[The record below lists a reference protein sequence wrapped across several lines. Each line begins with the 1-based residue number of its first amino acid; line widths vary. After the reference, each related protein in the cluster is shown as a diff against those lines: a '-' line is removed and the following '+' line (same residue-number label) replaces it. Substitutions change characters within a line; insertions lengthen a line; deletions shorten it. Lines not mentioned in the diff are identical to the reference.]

1 MALRKSVVPTV
12 AALVLGV
19 AAAVFAARWMQ
30 DRLADVES
38 SRSGTVPVVVAAT
51 EIPFGERIKATDV
64 KTIAW
69 PQAQRPADSFAD
81 PSLVVGRFTNQKL
94 LAGEMVL
101 KQRVVSES
109 TGNLLSTL
117 IEPDHRAVSVRV
129 NDVIGVAGF
138 LLPGSRVDV
147 LATRKDNN
155 RRAETRTLL
164 QNLKVLAVD
173 QTTAQEGKDEPVVV
187 RAVTLEMRPDQ
198 AEQLVSA
205 TEEGSVQLAL
215 RNPED
220 RSMATSPVPPPPP
233 ANLVAVTPPAAAATK
248 ATTTRKAAPKP
259 SKPAAETVT
268 VIRQAQT
275 SEIEARQ

>member
-19 AAAVFAARWMQ
+19 VAAVFAARWMQ
-30 DRLADVES
+30 NRLADVES
-38 SRSGTVPVVVAAT
+38 SRTGTVPVVVAAT
-51 EIPFGERIKATDV
+51 EIPFGERIKTTDV
-64 KTIAW
+64 KTIDW
-69 PQAQRPADSFAD
+69 PQLQRPEDSFAD

-94 LAGEMVL
+94 LPGEMVL
-101 KQRVVSES
+101 KQRIVNES
-109 TGNLLSTL
+109 AGNLLSTL
-117 IEPDHRAVSVRV
+117 IEPDHRAVTVRV

-220 RSMATSPVPPPPP
+220 LSVATSPEPPPP
-233 ANLVAVTPPAAAATK
+233 AAIVAVTPPPTAKAATK
-248 ATTTRKAAPKP
+248 RKSTPKATM
-259 SKPAAETVT
+259 PATETVT
-268 VIRQAQT
+268 VIRQVQT
-275 SEIEARQ
+275 SEVEAGQ

>member
-1 MALRKSVVPTV
+1 MALRKSLIPTV
-12 AALVLGV
+12 GALVLGV
-19 AAAVFAARWMQ
+19 AAAVFATRWMQ
-30 DRLADVES
+30 NRLADVES
-38 SRSGTVPVVVAAT
+38 SRAGTVPVVVAAT

-64 KTIAW
+64 KTIDW
-69 PQAQRPADSFAD
+69 PQLQRPDGSFAD

-94 LAGEMVL
+94 LPGEMVL
-101 KQRVVSES
+101 KQRIVDES
-109 TGNLLSTL
+109 AGNLLSTL
-117 IEPDHRAVSVRV
+117 IEPNHRAVTVRV

-138 LLPGSRVDV
+138 LLPGNRVDV

-220 RSMATSPVPPPPP
+220 LSVATSPEPPPPP
-233 ANLVAVTPPAAAATK
+233 AEIVAVTPPPTAAKPSTARKSAP
-248 ATTTRKAAPKP
+248 KAA
-259 SKPAAETVT
+259 KPAQETVT

-275 SEIEARQ
+275 SEIEAKQ

>member
-12 AALVLGV
+12 GALVLGV
-19 AAAVFAARWMQ
+19 VAAVFAARWMQ
-30 DRLADVES
+30 NRLADVES
-38 SRSGTVPVVVAAT
+38 SRAGTVPVVVAAI

-64 KTIAW
+64 KTINW
-69 PQAQRPADSFAD
+69 PQMQRPDDSFAD

-94 LAGEMVL
+94 LPGEMVL
-101 KQRVVSES
+101 KQRIVDES
-109 TGNLLSTL
+109 AGNLLSTL
-117 IEPDHRAVSVRV
+117 IEPNHRAVTVRV

-138 LLPGSRVDV
+138 LLPGNRVDV

-220 RSMATSPVPPPPP
+220 LSVATSPEPPPPP
-233 ANLVAVTPPAAAATK
+233 AEIVAVTPPSTAVK
-248 ATTTRKAAPKP
+248 PTTTRKSAPKAV
-259 SKPAAETVT
+259 KPAEETVT

-275 SEIEARQ
+275 SEIEAKQ

>member
-12 AALVLGV
+12 GALVLGV
-19 AAAVFAARWMQ
+19 AAAVFATRWMQ
-30 DRLADVES
+30 DRLADVET
-38 SRSGTVPVVVAAT
+38 SRAGTVPVVVAAT
-51 EIPFGERIKATDV
+51 EVPFGERIKATDV
-64 KTIAW
+64 KTINW
-69 PQAQRPADSFAD
+69 PQLQRPEDSFAD

-94 LAGEMVL
+94 LPGEMVL
-101 KQRVVSES
+101 KQRIVDES
-109 TGNLLSTL
+109 AGNLLSTL
-117 IEPDHRAVSVRV
+117 IAPNHRAVTVRV

-138 LLPGSRVDV
+138 LLPGNRVDV

-220 RSMATSPVPPPPP
+220 LSVATSPEPPPPP
-233 ANLVAVTPPAAAATK
+233 AELVAVTPPPTAAKVSTK
-248 ATTTRKAAPKP
+248 RKSAPKAV
-259 SKPAAETVT
+259 KPAQETVT

-275 SEIEARQ
+275 SEIEAKQ